1 MESSQILNT
10 TGDFSRSKGI
20 SSSKGFR
27 NISNDISSRSS
38 ENTYIQSRN
47 KLLEV
52 ALSKHDQ
59 NTHTSKYKFN
69 YNNHHKEYGYEDYTP
84 YNNDGSSDED
94 VEAIKQEMR
103 FIKQDSLSST
113 RNAIR
118 TAIQAEETGRQT
130 LMKLGT
136 QSERIGTTE
145 KYLDLTAVNAKMAE
159 EKNKA
164 LKQLNRSVF
173 IPHFKKPWKKQTRL
187 LEREQ
192 RIRDQYE
199 LEQLEREKTKKSEYE
214 SFTRIK
220 DALNTQKNKIYENKV
235 SNDPFRCRFEPDE
248 EDNEIEDEIN
258 QNLFQ
263 LGNIASQL
271 KAIATATQEEIT
283 SQNTRLDRI
292 SEKGHR
298 LDAEIHIN
306 AERLKRIN

>member
-1 MESSQILNT
+1 MSSR
-10 TGDFSRSKGI
+10 GFRSI
-20 SSSKGFR
+20 SS
-27 NISNDISSRSS
+27 DISSISS
-38 ENTYIQSRN
+38 ESTYNQSRN
-47 KLLEV
+47 KLFEITS
-52 ALSKHDQ
+52 SKYDQ
-59 NTHTSKYKFN
+59 NTYTSEYKSN
-69 YNNHHKEYGYEDYTP
+69 YDNKFKNYGREGYTP
-84 YNNDGSSDED
+84 YNNEGSSDED

-103 FIKQDSLSST
+103 FVKQDSLNST
-113 RNAIR
+113 RNAVR
-118 TAIQAEETGRQT
+118 TAVQAEETGRQT
-130 LMKLGT
+130 LEKLGT

-173 IPHFKKPWKKQTRL
+173 IPHFKKPWKKQARL
-187 LEREQ
+187 LEKEQ

-214 SFTRIK
+214 SLTRIK
-220 DALNTQKNKIYENKV
+220 DALNKQKNKTYENQAP
-235 SNDPFRCRFEPDE
+235 NDPFHCRFEPDE
-248 EDNEIEDEIN
+248 EDDEIESEIN

-271 KAIATATQEEIT
+271 KAIATATQEEII
-283 SQNTRLDRI
+283 SQNARLDRI
-292 SEKGHR
+292 SEKGHK